1 MPDDLCKLSLPYC
14 FESARDSSMYVSIP
28 IDTIVESVMWC
39 IRIVVLHS
47 YSGLMHLDRC
57 DPRYEA

>member
-1 MPDDLCKLSLPYC
+1 
-14 FESARDSSMYVSIP
+14 MYVSIP

-39 IRIVVLHS
+39 IRIVALRS
-47 YSGLMHLDRC
+47 YSGLMHPDRC